1 MKDNQKRI
9 LELLDRHGESL
20 HRLLSRLTRCE
31 HSTSDLMQELFIRL
45 SCGRGFAKALNPY
58 AYAWKTA
65 ANLAFEWRRKQKITF
80 ECLEA
85 AVVSDGSNQ
94 QTLEQMIE
102 EEEFNRVLHAV
113 SGLNELARNV
123 IVMRFMEQKS
133 YQEIAERLGKNPD
146 YLRSLCSKTLER
158 LRSIMNKEMSAYTN
172 NEVSNG

>member
-1 MKDNQKRI
+1 LKDNQKRI
-9 LELLDRHGESL
+9 LELLDQHGESL

-45 SCGRGFAKALNPY
+45 CCARGFAKALNPY

-80 ECLEA
+80 ESLEA
-85 AVVSDGSNQ
+85 AVVSDESNR

-102 EEEFNRVLHAV
+102 EEQLNRVLCV
-113 SGLNELARNV
+113 TSGFNELARNV

-133 YQEIAERLGKNPD
+133 YQQIAERLGKNPNHI
-146 YLRSLCSKTLER
+146 RSLCSKTLER
-158 LRSIMNKEMSAYTN
+158 LRRIMNIEISVHVKK
-172 NEVSNG
+172 EVSNG